1 MKCIPVV
8 SAIAVLGLVACDSLT
23 GPLTSGD
30 FDPLRPPGGNVRS
43 PSLTAGASFAAGQF
57 VRTTIDNAAFF
68 KSRPKGNA
76 NAEKLLKRGVSM
88 KVISSSG
95 SYSKVE
101 LDSGEIGFIA
111 SVVLESSGAAAPQP
125 QGIAP
130 GQYQVYPPLPGSGS
144 GTPLPS
150 SIGGEPLPALDP
162 KGLPPEG
169 AIPTVIDPEAPA
181 SKTPM
186 PVVTPTTETF
196 PTPAPTPPPAPEPAP
211 IPPIEPNV
219 GSTPLPPN
227 GEE

>member
-8 SAIAVLGLVACDSLT
+8 SAIAVLGLVACDSMT

-30 FDPLRPPGGNVRS
+30 FDPLRPPGGNVS
-43 PSLTAGASFAAGQF
+43 KPSLTASSAFKAGQF
-57 VRTTIDNAAFF
+57 VRTSIDNAAFF
-68 KSRPKGNA
+68 KSRPKGNT
-76 NAEKLLKRGVSM
+76 NADKLLKRGASM

-95 SYSKVE
+95 SYVKVE
-101 LDSGEIGFIA
+101 LDSGDIGFIA
-111 SVVLESSGAAAPQP
+111 SVVLESSDAAAPQP

-130 GQYQVYPPLPGSGS
+130 GQYQVYPPLPGFGG

-150 SIGGEPLPALDP
+150 SGIGEPLPPLDP

-169 AIPTVIDPEAPA
+169 AIPTVIDPETPA
-181 SKTPM
+181 TNVPLPS
-186 PVVTPTTETF
+186 VTPTTETF
-196 PTPAPTPPPAPEPAP
+196 PTPAPSAAPEPTP
-211 IPPIEPNV
+211 IPLVEPKV